1 MIPYFSAIS
10 TGLQSK
16 EGIIF
21 FYGSTPTAKATVIH
35 ILSDHRY
42 YRVFLCSIVN
52 NSSSEE
58 NIIKVIISYYVE
70 ERIAEFF
77 IISSSFYQL
86 CLSL

>member
-58 NIIKVIISYYVE
+58 NIIKVIISYYVKVKSD
-70 ERIAEFF
+70 IYLKLTYCCTLVM
-77 IISSSFYQL
+77 SQ
-86 CLSL
+86 